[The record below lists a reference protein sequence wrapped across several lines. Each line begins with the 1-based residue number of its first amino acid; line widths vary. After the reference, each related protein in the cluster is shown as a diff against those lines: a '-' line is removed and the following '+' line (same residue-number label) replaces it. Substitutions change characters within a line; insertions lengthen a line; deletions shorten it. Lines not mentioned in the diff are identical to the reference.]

1 MASFSKDTA
10 ASLAQFIN
18 CAYELVST
26 PVGQKPPTPAKF
38 PAGYAIV
45 AYAWA
50 SDDFWG
56 DNNPEY
62 YGFVAQSTAA
72 NQIVVAIRGTYLIVE
87 WLIDFEVDMTPFAVI
102 SGAGQVEE
110 GFYSVFSTLQFV
122 DTNLQPFN
130 LQNYL
135 GQAIQSNP
143 KPSIIIEGHSL
154 GGPIA
159 SMLALYSVNRNSAL
173 QAPTTVY
180 TFAAPAPGDKT
191 FRDYYNANAPQTFR
205 VWNVLDPVPVAL
217 QAFGYYQIA
226 GEGIRIVPTDE
237 QLEGYDFLL
246 VNCNHSLMTYQW
258 LLNSKW
264 PLESICQWPFDAA
277 SFAEKRQQT
286 IAAVR
291 TRRLKHAARG
301 KRS

>member
-1 MASFSKDTA
+1 MPSFSKDTA

-18 CAYELVST
+18 CAYEVALT
-26 PVGQKPPTPAKF
+26 PVGQKPPMPAKF

-45 AYAWA
+45 AYAQA
-50 SDDFWG
+50 TDDFWG
-56 DNNPEY
+56 DKSPEY
-62 YGFVAQSTAA
+62 YGFVAQSAAA
-72 NQIVVAIRGTYLIVE
+72 NQIVVAIRGTYFIVE
-87 WLIDFEVDMTPFAVI
+87 WLIDLEVGWTPFTPI
-102 SGAGQVEE
+102 FGSGNVED
-110 GFYSVFSTLQFV
+110 GFYSVFSTMQFV

-135 GQAIQSNP
+135 GQAIKSNP
-143 KPSIIIEGHSL
+143 KTSIIIEGHSL

-159 SMLALYSVNRNSAL
+159 SMLALVSVNRNSAL

-191 FRDYYNANAPQTFR
+191 FRDYYDANAPLTYR
-205 VWNVLDPVPVAL
+205 VWNILDPVPTAL

-226 GEGIRIVPTDE
+226 GEGIRIVPTAE
-237 QLEGYDFLL
+237 QLEGYDFLM

-258 LLNSKW
+258 LLNPKW

-277 SFAEKRQQT
+277 SLAEQRQRT

-291 TRRLKHAARG
+291 TRRLKHAAGG
-301 KRS
+301 KLS